1 MISDKLANQNS
12 SLLIPNSTLQEKWL
26 KFAQVKEQSVD
37 TYQHAIKSLANYF
50 ATYEITNPTRE
61 DFLNFRDFLKDNYA
75 VSTANLYLTAAKL
88 FFSFLH
94 VEGIIKNNPA
104 EHLKGFK
111 QTPDHKK
118 DAFAPEDIKKILSSI
133 STVKPNGK
141 RNKAMLAL
149 MVTAGLRT
157 VEVSRANVEDIFKR
171 NNKIFLAI
179 QGKGHEEKDAVAKIT
194 PQVYKLLQDYLATRG
209 KLQGKDALFRGRIG
223 RLSKNNISMIVKKIF
238 RDAGYDSSRLTA
250 HSLRHTAATNALR
263 NGATLRQ
270 VQQMLRHTN
279 IGTTQ
284 IYLHELDRFDNNAED
299 LAAQNLF

>member
-1 MISDKLANQNS
+1 MENKLTKQNQLT
-12 SLLIPNSTLQEKWL
+12 LLSENLFEKWL
-26 KFAQVKEQSVD
+26 KFAQVKAQSVD

-50 ATYEITNPTRE
+50 ANNDISNPTRE
-61 DFLNFRDFLKDNYA
+61 DFINFRDFLKQNYA

-88 FFSFLH
+88 FFSFLT
-94 VEGIIKNNPA
+94 VEGYIKINPA

-111 QTPDHKK
+111 QSPEHKK
-118 DAFAPEDIKKILSSI
+118 DAFAPEDIKKILKSI
-133 STVKPNGK
+133 DTASPNGK

-171 NNKIFLAI
+171 NSKIFLAI

-194 PQVYKLLQDYLATRG
+194 PQVYILLQEYLATRG
-209 KLQGKDALFRGRIG
+209 RLEGKDALFKGRTG
-223 RLSKNNISMIVKKIF
+223 RLSTKNISMTVKKIF
-238 RDAGYDSSRLTA
+238 RDAGYDSNRLTA

>member
-1 MISDKLANQNS
+1 MQLTKQNQIT
-12 SLLIPNSTLQEKWL
+12 LLSENMFEKWL

-37 TYQHAIKSLANYF
+37 TYQHAIKCLANYF
-50 ATYEITNPTRE
+50 AEREITAPTRE
-61 DFLNFRDFLKDNYA
+61 DLINFRDYLKQNYA
-75 VSTANLYLTAAKL
+75 ISTANLYLTAGKL
-88 FFSFLH
+88 FFSFLQ
-94 VEGIIKNNPA
+94 VEGYIKVNPA

-111 QTPDHKK
+111 QSPEHKK
-118 DAFAPEDIKKILSSI
+118 DALAPEDVKVILNSI
-133 STVKPNGK
+133 STQSPNGK

-157 VEVSRANVEDIFKR
+157 IEVSRANVEDIFKR
-171 NNKIFLAI
+171 NSKIFLSI
-179 QGKGHEEKDAVAKIT
+179 QGKGHDEKDAVAKIT
-194 PQVYKLLQDYLATRG
+194 PKVYELMQEYLKTRG
-209 KLQGKDALFRGRIG
+209 RLKGDDALFKGRTG
-223 RLSKNNISMIVKKIF
+223 RLSTKNISIIVKSIF
-238 RDAGYDSSRLTA
+238 RKAGYDSSRLTA